1 MGDGIA
7 FSPVFSVA
15 VDVDNEFAN
24 SVEFNNVL
32 CVFQIAEVISSITGR
47 SDLLDIAEA
56 KIKKTNMFSTS
67 AISSSLISLAE
78 IAFSS
83 GMVV

>member
-1 MGDGIA
+1 MGDGI
-7 FSPVFSVA
+7 A

-32 CVFQIAEVISSITGR
+32 CVFQIAEVISSITVR